1 MAMSPLMQRRWQA
14 FRRHK
19 RGWIS
24 ACFLAAIC
32 FIVTCA
38 PFIANEKP
46 LIVSHQGQWYFP
58 VFKHYPETIFGGTLE
73 TETQYRE
80 SFIQDKI
87 REKGGWILFPLIPYS
102 SFTVNYNRAEPAPA
116 CPSTDNWLGTDDQGR
131 DVLARLIYGMRTSL
145 FFSFTLTFF
154 SLIIGLFL
162 GAIQGYCGGWVD
174 LIGQRLLEMWS
185 GLPVLYV
192 LIILSSMIEP
202 HVGWLLLIMLLFSW
216 LPLVHVVRAEFLR
229 TRHLDYVQAA
239 RVLGVPTWA
248 VIFRHILPNAMV
260 TTLTYIPF
268 KLNYAIVTLTSLDFL
283 GFGLPPGSAS
293 LGELIHQG
301 KNNIYAPWLGLTAFF
316 ALAFLLTLLVFV
328 GEAVREA
335 FDPQKS

>member
-1 MAMSPLMQRRWQA
+1 MRVSPILRRRWQA
-14 FRRHK
+14 FRSHK
-19 RGWIS
+19 RGWVS
-24 ACFLAAIC
+24 FCLLGFVCL
-32 FIVTCA
+32 VVLCA
-38 PFIANEKP
+38 PFVANEKP
-46 LIVSHQGQWYFP
+46 LMVSYDNQLYFP
-58 VFKHYPETIFGGTLE
+58 IFRSYPETVFGGSLS

-80 SFIQDKI
+80 SYIQEKI
-87 REKGGWILFPLIPYS
+87 KEKGGWILFPPIPYS
-102 SFTVNYNRAEPAPA
+102 FYTVNYDSLSPAPA
-116 CPSTDNWLGTDDQGR
+116 PPSADNWLGTDDQGR

-162 GAIQGYCGGWVD
+162 GAVQGYCGGWVD
-174 LIGQRLLEMWS
+174 LLGQRFLEMWA

-202 HVGWLLLIMLLFSW
+202 HVGWLLITMLMFSW

-229 TRHLDYVQAA
+229 ARHMDYVQAA

-268 KLNYAIVTLTSLDFL
+268 KLNYAIITLTSLDFL

>member
-1 MAMSPLMQRRWQA
+1 MSALMQRRWRA
-14 FRRHK
+14 FKSHK
-19 RGWIS
+19 RGWFS
-24 ACFLAAIC
+24 ACLLLFVCSVAV
-32 FIVTCA
+32 FA

-46 LIVSHQGQWYFP
+46 LMVYYEKTFYFP
-58 VFKHYPETIFGGTLE
+58 IFNDYPETVFGGILE

-80 SFIQDKI
+80 HFIQQKI
-87 REKGGWILFPLIPYS
+87 KEKGGWMLFPLIPYS
-102 SFTVNYNRAEPAPA
+102 SFTVNYDAVSPAPA
-116 CPSTDNWLGTDDQGR
+116 APSADNWLGTDDHGR
-131 DVLARLIYGMRTSL
+131 DVLSRLIYGLRTSL

-154 SLIIGLFL
+154 SIIIGLTI
-162 GAIQGYCGGWVD
+162 GAIQGYCGGWID
-174 LIGQRLLEMWS
+174 LIGQRFLEIWS
-185 GLPVLYV
+185 GLPVLYL
-192 LIILSSMIEP
+192 LIILASMIEP
-202 HVGWLLLIMLLFSW
+202 HVGWLLFIMLLFSW
-216 LPLVHVVRAEFLR
+216 LPLVQVVRAEFLR
-229 TRHLDYVQAA
+229 ARHLDYVQAA

-248 VIFRHILPNAMV
+248 ILVRHILPNAMV

-268 KLNYAIVTLTSLDFL
+268 NLNYAIVTLTSLDFL

-328 GEAVREA
+328 GEAIREA

>member
-1 MAMSPLMQRRWQA
+1 MILSPLTKRRWQA
-14 FRRHK
+14 FRKHK
-19 RGWIS
+19 RGWWASWLLIII
-24 ACFLAAIC
+24 CAIAI
-32 FIVTCA
+32 FA

-46 LIVSHQGQWYFP
+46 LVVSYKGEFYFP
-58 VFKHYPETIFGGTLE
+58 IVKFYPETTFGGSME

-80 SFIQDKI
+80 KFIQDSIKQA
-87 REKGGWILFPLIPYS
+87 GGWILFAPIPYS
-102 SFTVNYNRAEPAPA
+102 ASTVNYDRAEPAPA
-116 CPSTDNWLGTDDQGR
+116 PPSYENWLGTDDQGR
-131 DVLARLIYGMRTSL
+131 DVLARLIYGLRTSL

-154 SLIIGLFL
+154 SLLIGLSV

-174 LIGQRLLEMWS
+174 LLGQRILEIWS
-185 GLPVLYV
+185 GLPVLYI
-192 LIILSSMIEP
+192 LIILSSLIEP
-202 HVGWLLLIMLLFSW
+202 HVGWLVFIMLLFSW

-229 TRHLDYVQAA
+229 TRNLDYVQAA

-248 VIFRHILPNAMV
+248 VIIKHVLPNAMV
-260 TTLTYIPF
+260 ATLTYIPF
-268 KLNYAIVTLTSLDFL
+268 KLSQAIITLTSLDFL

-293 LGELIHQG
+293 IGELIHQG

-316 ALAFLLTLLVFV
+316 SMAVLLTILVFV